1 MALFNLL
8 AKKKKKRASEITYIT
23 KNIRITGELISA
35 SPLFID
41 SKIEGDLKVN
51 NTVIISKRAS
61 VDGNIQAKNVL
72 VYGEIRGKVK
82 SKNLEVYQGA
92 QVRGNLNVKKIYIDG
107 QVFGSIGGE
116 GVFIDK
122 NGRAK
127 SVIQAKKTAIS
138 GVVDGALASY
148 VLELNR
154 NSYIRGDVFVSEIPK
169 KDGKIEG
176 SINNFKDILSS
187 KEQFSYDYE
196 DSVEKM
202 NTEVAVYMK
211 YEAKIIDLI
220 KRNLNN
226 NAILQN
232 LVKMLKYSEDNEQ
245 KLEQII
251 QAIEYKKG
259 YKKDDGFIDVE
270 YD

>member
-1 MALFNLL
+1 MAFIDLL
-8 AKKKKKRASEITYIT
+8 MKKKKNEPSDEITHIT

-41 SKIEGDLKVN
+41 SKVEGDLKVN

-61 VDGNIQAKNVL
+61 VDGNIQAKNIL
-72 VYGEIRGKVK
+72 VYGEVKGKVK
-82 SKNLEVYQGA
+82 TKNLEVYKGA
-92 QVRGNLNVKKIYIDG
+92 TVRGNMNVKKIYIDG

-127 SVIQAKKTAIS
+127 SVIQAKKSVIN
-138 GVVDGALASY
+138 GEVDGALASY
-148 VLELNR
+148 MLDLNKDAH
-154 NSYIRGDVFVSEIPK
+154 IRGDVFIEKIGK
-169 KDGKIEG
+169 HDGKIEG
-176 SINNFKDILSS
+176 SVNRFKDILSTD
-187 KEQFSYDYE
+187 EQFSYDYE
-196 DSVEKM
+196 DSVGKM
-202 NTEVAVYMK
+202 SKEVAVYME

-226 NAILQN
+226 DAVLQN
-232 LVKMLKYSEDNEQ
+232 LVKMLKYSKENEK

-251 QAIEYKKG
+251 NAIEYKK
-259 YKKDDGFIDVE
+259 DSDRFVDVE
-270 YD
+270 VD